1 MAQLYLFCGFSPR
14 RSQPVLVFLFA
25 VSAVCGQAN
34 FVPSTPCRL
43 INTRLPNGP
52 FGGPFLAAN
61 STRNFAIPSGG
72 CSIPSTAVAYSLNIT
87 VVPPGTLV
95 YLTVWPQGQSQPVVS
110 SLNSDGR
117 SKAVAAI
124 IPAGNCGG
132 ISVYA
137 SDATNLIIDINGYF
151 AAPGTSG
158 SLAFYPMAPC
168 RAVDTRG
175 GGSTSQVGLAA
186 HLR

>member
-1 MAQLYLFCGFSPR
+1 MGRLCLFCGFPPR
-14 RSQPVLVFLFA
+14 IAQAVLASLFA
-25 VSAVCGQAN
+25 VSAVFGQAN
-34 FVPSTPCRL
+34 FVPIAPCRL

-61 STRNFAIPSGG
+61 STRSFTVPNGG
-72 CSIPSTAVAYSLNIT
+72 CSIPSNAVAYSLNIT

-124 IPAGNCGG
+124 IPAGASGG

-137 SDATNLIIDINGYF
+137 SDATNLVIDINGYF

-158 SLAFYPMAPC
+158 PLAFYPMAPC

-175 GGSTSQVGLAA
+175 GAA
-186 HLR
+186 HHRWV